1 MAGLGDGIKYGKFSP
16 SAVFSGGDAKE
27 KKNIRGEEVG
37 GESLSNMGEKEP
49 GSLLFF
55 IFIISVEVFDY

>member
-27 KKNIRGEEVG
+27 KKNIRGEGVKRMVG
-37 GESLSNMGEKEP
+37 PLGKENEN
-49 GSLLFF
+49 L
-55 IFIISVEVFDY
+55 